1 MRRVALS
8 LSFLAL
14 ASCASWGKPAKPV
27 TTTYVLGTIHGN
39 MLDQPK
45 NGVKDFVSALHQYK
59 PTVILAEVRPDM
71 PGPIEGTID
80 GGAEQALVYAYAE
93 ANGATVLP
101 VDWFNDDY
109 VKQSEEESAAIT
121 PALKAELDPLFAS
134 FRKVVES
141 GTFAESQSAE
151 TQALIRARY
160 ELLAKNGLKAE
171 EKRNKVICENIKVE
185 LPKLEGQRVLAVFGL
200 AHKFALD
207 DCLNGVGF
215 PPVKL
220 EKWYEAGRSAPV
232 SPAFKSK
239 ATENLKRAKDILSE
253 RLGSGY
259 YSADLENRKE
269 KLKELDRWIESTSGL

>member
-1 MRRVALS
+1 MRKVALS

-14 ASCASWGKPAKPV
+14 ASCATWGKPAKPE
-27 TTTYVLGTIHGN
+27 TTAFVLGTIHGN

-71 PGPIEGTID
+71 YGPLEGTID

-93 ANGATVLP
+93 TAGATVVP

-109 VKQSEEESAAIT
+109 VKQAEEETAAMT
-121 PALKAELDPLFAS
+121 PALKAEIDPLFAS
-134 FRKVVES
+134 FRKVVETS
-141 GTFAESQSAE
+141 TLAESQNAE
-151 TQALIRARY
+151 TQNLIRARY

-171 EKRNKVICENIKVE
+171 EKRNKVICENIKVK
-185 LPKLEGQRVLAVFGL
+185 LPELEGQRVLVVFGL

-207 DCLNGVGF
+207 DCLAAAGQ

-220 EKWYEAGRSAPV
+220 EKWYDASVTPPF

-239 ATENLKRAKDILSE
+239 AVEIFKSAKDVLAQ
-253 RLGSGY
+253 RLESGY

-269 KLKELDRWIESTSGL
+269 KLKELDRWIERTNGL